1 MDRTKKIKIA
11 LIQLANSLDLKNNLN
26 RGLEALEK
34 AAAAGAELIVFPELS
49 FLPFLPQRPARPGFE
64 RYAEEVPGPTTEI
77 ISRKAAEL
85 RVAVVFNLLEIEA
98 GKTYDSSPIVD
109 RDGRLVGLNRM
120 VHVMEA
126 PGFHEKGYYHP
137 GDLGA
142 GVFDTSVGR
151 IGVAICYDRH
161 FPEYMRA
168 LALKGAELVVIPQ
181 AGAKGE
187 WPAGLFEAELQVAAF
202 QNGYFVAL
210 ANRVGKEE
218 VVDFEGGSL
227 LVDPRGQVVAGAE
240 KEKED
245 ILLVEI
251 DFSRLDDCPARRH
264 FLNDRRPEIYDRL

>member
-1 MDRTKKIKIA
+1 METGRKIKIA
-11 LIQLANSLDLKNNLN
+11 LIQQANTSDRDKNLR

-34 AAAAGAELIVFPELS
+34 AASAGADLVVFPELS
-49 FLPFLPQRPARPGFE
+49 FLPFLPQHPARAGFE
-64 RYAEEVPGPTTEI
+64 IHAEEVPGPATRI

-85 RVAVVFNLLEIEA
+85 GVAVVFNLLEIQA
-98 GKTYDSSPIVD
+98 GKTYDSSPVID
-109 RDGRLVGLNRM
+109 RDGRLAGLNRM

-142 GVFDTSVGR
+142 GVFEISCGR
-151 IGVAICYDRH
+151 VGVAICYDRH

-187 WPAGLFEAELQVAAF
+187 WLPGLFEAELQTAAF
-202 QNGYFVAL
+202 QNGYFIAL
-210 ANRVGKEE
+210 ANRVGREE

-227 LVDPRGQVVAGAE
+227 VVDPSGQIIARAGKDTE
-240 KEKED
+240 E
-245 ILLVEI
+245 ILLAEV
-251 DFSRLDDCPARRH
+251 DFSLIENCPARRH
-264 FLNDRRPEIYDRL
+264 FLPDRRPEIYNRL

>member
-1 MDRTKKIKIA
+1 MDRTKRIKIA

-126 PGFHEKGYYHP
+126 PGFHEKDYYHP

-227 LVDPRGQVVAGAE
+227 LVDPRGQVVAGAK

-245 ILLVEI
+245 ILLAEI
-251 DFSRLDDCPARRH
+251 DFSRLEDCPARRH